1 MLKKFKIIQISLIL
15 FPIITFFLGYNSYKV
30 IAWNYDIF
38 YLHSSLLII
47 LAFVLLIFNKIV
59 MLKVTSKHFELLCI
73 AIISCFVLGLVLIT
87 IHENLLYTRW
97 LDLGLFPSNDAVDY
111 VQQASKYLLEDKF
124 YSDKGRIIFPIVYA
138 GLLAEF
144 DLNVKT
150 VQLFITFFTAIITF
164 LCSSLIHQKYGFFCS
179 IIFASLSTDFL
190 IEHVGGAST
199 ENLGYILGGIAFIFY
214 FKFINIKSNKLI
226 NFIIFFLFLILGYLI
241 RPSIPFILPILCI
254 WAFIFIRKYSI
265 IESYKLVLASIISLL
280 FIIVTNQILLENKAP
295 NTAKEFG
302 NVYDSWYA
310 THELGKYYLND
321 KYDSLPG
328 TLWTKI
334 FKDYPNIKNLKGNE
348 SIKAK
353 RNIIINTF
361 ILNPENYVVGS
372 FLQIYNFFNK
382 SKIYIER
389 FDHSSGFLF
398 IEFNY
403 YRIIILTLF
412 VIGGVLSLIL
422 FLKYRVKYYL
432 LIFLIFLATL
442 LSQPLIF
449 GGEARTIATVIFFV
463 NLVIIFAINTL
474 NKNIFNNKQNSANE
488 KINFENVYSLNF
500 LSILSFLTFLFFF
513 FIFLKA
519 YNNNYTYLKKKE
531 FQLDLICK
539 EGAALNPIIFNSNS
553 GFFVNTY
560 QKELKAKY
568 KDFSKILDLYSDKS
582 VILKKIGLDN
592 TFSMSKEE
600 INKRNSFRILDSL
613 IKIHNGRI
621 FQLSER
627 EKLLYNTLTTQFLTE
642 EAFYIKPINYKN
654 KTLDEIILIKHDLV
668 KEGLNTIVICK

>member
-1 MLKKFKIIQISLIL
+1 MLVH
-15 FPIITFFLGYNSYKV
+15 N
-30 IAWNYDIF
+30 F
-38 YLHSSLLII
+38 Y
-47 LAFVLLIFNKIV
+47 
-59 MLKVTSKHFELLCI
+59 
-73 AIISCFVLGLVLIT
+73 
-87 IHENLLYTRW
+87 
-97 LDLGLFPSNDAVDY
+97 
-111 VQQASKYLLEDKF
+111 
-124 YSDKGRIIFPIVYA
+124 
-138 GLLAEF
+138 
-144 DLNVKT
+144 
-150 VQLFITFFTAIITF
+150 
-164 LCSSLIHQKYGFFCS
+164 
-179 IIFASLSTDFL
+179 
-190 IEHVGGAST
+190 
-199 ENLGYILGGIAFIFY
+199 
-214 FKFINIKSNKLI
+214 
-226 NFIIFFLFLILGYLI
+226 
-241 RPSIPFILPILCI
+241 
-254 WAFIFIRKYSI
+254 RKYSI